1 MFFYKSPIKIKPQTF
16 RLVNFLG
23 KSPTR
28 KKDTLG
34 DQKRAPVEMEMAPF
48 PQVSS
53 TGCLFTE
60 SRWVLHLDPS
70 PMRQSA
76 ENKHTTDYMSEEYG
90 SLG

>member
-1 MFFYKSPIKIKPQTF
+1 MFFYKSPIKIKPPTF

-48 PQVSS
+48 PQRSMDLLVKINNPNP
-53 TGCLFTE
+53 
-60 SRWVLHLDPS
+60 LDICDHVRKRGVGGMTIKDPV
-70 PMRQSA
+70 P
-76 ENKHTTDYMSEEYG
+76 
-90 SLG
+90 L